1 MNDLWWERE
10 SLVPF
15 ESPTS
20 IFIVGVSGSGKS
32 YLTRQIL
39 QHAGGMFKK
48 PVVRILFCYGVWQK
62 LYTDMKRENS
72 NIEFHQ
78 GFPSKEELIEWG
90 SNEGHKILVLDD
102 LMIDAA
108 DSMETVHLFC
118 VGSHHYI
125 ITVIH
130 LMQNLFHKGKAM
142 RTASLNC
149 HYFILFPSYRDRLQ
163 IQTFGKQ
170 LYPGKSKYFMDA
182 FDKATS
188 KPYGYLL
195 VDLSPHSDKS
205 YQLRTDILPGQ
216 VTTVF
221 QPK

>member
-1 MNDLWWERE
+1 MNDLWWKKE

-15 ESPTS
+15 ETPTS
-20 IFIVGVSGSGKS
+20 IFVVGMSGSGKS

-39 QHAGGMFKK
+39 QHTNGMFKK
-48 PVVRILFCYGVWQK
+48 PTVRILFCYGVWQD
-62 LYTDMKRENS
+62 LYDRMNKEIPF
-72 NIEFHQ
+72 IEFYQ
-78 GFPSKEELIEWG
+78 GLPSSDEIYEFGLI
-90 SNEGHKILVLDD
+90 EGHKILVLDD

-108 DSMETVHLFC
+108 DKVEMAHLLC
-118 VGSHHYI
+118 VGSHHYN

-130 LMQNLFHKGKAM
+130 LLQNIFHKGKAM

-163 IQTFGKQ
+163 IQSFGKQ
-170 LYPGKSKYFMDA
+170 LFPGKSKYFMDA
-182 FDKATS
+182 FEKATS

-195 VDLSPHSDKS
+195 VDISPHSDKT

-216 VTTVF
+216 ATRVF
-221 QPK
+221 HLK

>member
-1 MNDLWWERE
+1 MNDVWWEKQ

-15 ESPTS
+15 EAPTS

-39 QHAGGMFKK
+39 QHSNGMFKK
-48 PVVRILFCYGVWQK
+48 PTVRILFCYGVWQN
-62 LYTDMKRENS
+62 LYDQMNKEIPF
-72 NIEFHQ
+72 IEFHQ
-78 GFPSKEELIEWG
+78 GLPSSDELYEWG
-90 SNEGHKILVLDD
+90 AIEGHKILVLDD

-108 DSMETVHLFC
+108 DKMEMVHLFC
-118 VGSHHYI
+118 VGSHHYN

-130 LMQNLFHKGKAM
+130 LLQNIFHKGKAM

-163 IQTFGKQ
+163 IQSFGKQ
-170 LYPGKSKYFMDA
+170 LFPGKSKYFMDA
-182 FDKATS
+182 FEKATS

-195 VDLSPHSDKS
+195 VDISPHSDKT

-216 VTTVF
+216 VTRVF
-221 QPK
+221 HPK

>member
-1 MNDLWWERE
+1 MNDLWWKKE

-15 ESPTS
+15 ETPTS
-20 IFIVGVSGSGKS
+20 IFVVGMSGSGKS

-39 QHAGGMFKK
+39 QHANGMFKK
-48 PVVRILFCYGVWQK
+48 PTVRILFCYGVWQD
-62 LYTDMKRENS
+62 LYDRMNKEIPF
-72 NIEFHQ
+72 IEFYQ
-78 GFPSKEELIEWG
+78 GLPSSDEIYEFGLI
-90 SNEGHKILVLDD
+90 EGHKILVLDD

-108 DSMETVHLFC
+108 DKVEMAHLLC
-118 VGSHHYI
+118 VGSHHYN

-130 LMQNLFHKGKAM
+130 LLQNIFHKGIAM

-163 IQTFGKQ
+163 IQSFGKQ
-170 LYPGKSKYFMDA
+170 LFPGKSKYFMDA
-182 FDKATS
+182 FEKATS

-195 VDLSPHSDKS
+195 VDISLHSDKT

-216 VTTVF
+216 ATRVF
-221 QPK
+221 HLK

>member
-1 MNDLWWERE
+1 MNNMWWENE

-15 ESPTS
+15 EAPTS
-20 IFIVGVSGSGKS
+20 IFIVGVSGFGKS

-39 QHAGGMFKK
+39 QHANGMFKK
-48 PVVRILFCYGVWQK
+48 PVVRIMFCYGVWQN
-62 LYTDMKRENS
+62 LYSEMEKDIS
-72 NIEFHQ
+72 FIEFHQ
-78 GFPSKEELIEWG
+78 GFPSKEEMVEWG
-90 SNEGHKILVLDD
+90 GIEGHKILVLDD

-108 DSMETVHLFC
+108 ENMEMVHLLC
-118 VGSHHYI
+118 VGSHHNN

-130 LMQNLFHKGKAM
+130 LLQNLFHKGKAM

-149 HYFILFPSYRDRLQ
+149 HYFVLFPYYRDRLQ

-170 LYPGKSKYFMDA
+170 QFPRKENYFMDA
-182 FDKATS
+182 FEKATS

-195 VDLSPHSDKS
+195 IDLNPHSNKA

-216 VTTVF
+216 ITEVF